1 MNWWDGIWNE
11 ARDDGTLLVLL
22 TLMLILPV
30 LRAYAPESRV
40 RRASLATMAV
50 VHLALLPVAG
60 VLRVRGGT
68 IARDFHLAARVTA
81 AVPLVYLAG
90 ALLFLLLFPRLG
102 LKLPRIVQDVVLA
115 AAAGLIIVW
124 VLSTGG
130 IDVSGLLATSA
141 VLTVLLGF
149 ALQDTLGNAISG
161 LALQVDDSIHVG
173 DWIKVGDMTGRVVE
187 ITWRYTA
194 LETRNWETLVIP
206 NSVFTKQQFLVL
218 GRRTLEPLQWRRW
231 VYFNVDFRFQPSD
244 VIEAVEAALRSTPI
258 ENVARTPPPNC
269 VLMDISESYCR
280 FAVRYWLTNLAA
292 DDGTDSVV
300 RTRIYFAL
308 KRVDIPLS
316 IPAHAI
322 FVTEDSQHRKELKIA
337 QDDER
342 RRNVIKNLKLFADL
356 NDEEQQFLA
365 SKLRYAPF
373 TRGEVMTRQGATA
386 HWLYIILQGDA
397 SVRVSSRTGVDR
409 EVQQLHDGSFFGE
422 MSLMT
427 GEPRSATVVALSDVE
442 CYRLD
447 KEVFQSVL
455 QKNPQLAE
463 HIAGLL
469 AARSL
474 EIQTVKRDLSASD
487 ASTLG
492 EVKRDMLDKIRDFF
506 GLHSD

>member
-308 KRVDIPLS
+308 
-316 IPAHAI
+316 
-322 FVTEDSQHRKELKIA
+322 
-337 QDDER
+337 
-342 RRNVIKNLKLFADL
+342 
-356 NDEEQQFLA
+356 
-365 SKLRYAPF
+365 
-373 TRGEVMTRQGATA
+373 
-386 HWLYIILQGDA
+386 
-397 SVRVSSRTGVDR
+397 
-409 EVQQLHDGSFFGE
+409 
-422 MSLMT
+422 
-427 GEPRSATVVALSDVE
+427 
-442 CYRLD
+442 
-447 KEVFQSVL
+447 
-455 QKNPQLAE
+455 
-463 HIAGLL
+463 
-469 AARSL
+469 
-474 EIQTVKRDLSASD
+474 
-487 ASTLG
+487 
-492 EVKRDMLDKIRDFF
+492 
-506 GLHSD
+506 

>member
-322 FVTEDSQHRKELKIA
+322 FVTEESQHRKELKIA